1 MSQLTIKE
9 FQEQAKRTRPDLGS
23 ELNNN
28 LHMTIGIATE
38 AGELLDVYKKA
49 FAYGKKIDVVNVKE
63 EIGDL
68 LWYIVNQCD
77 INGFD
82 IEEIMHTNIMKL
94 LKRFPE
100 KFDADAAIFRNT
112 DAERVILEEK
122 EIKLDWC
129 FPDESNNENK

>member
-9 FQEQAKRTRPDLGS
+9 FQAQAKRTLSDLGS

-28 LHMTIGIATE
+28 LHMTIGISTE
-38 AGELLDVYKKA
+38 SGELLDVYKKA
-49 FAYGKKIDVVNVKE
+49 FAYGKAIDTVNVKE

-68 LWYIVNQCD
+68 LWYIVNLCS

-112 DAERVILEEK
+112 EAERIILEEK
-122 EIKLDWC
+122 EIKIDSS
-129 FPDESNNENK
+129 FPDESNNKDK

>member
-9 FQEQAKRTRPDLGS
+9 FQAQAKRTLPDLGS

-28 LHMTIGIATE
+28 LHMTIGISTE
-38 AGELLDVYKKA
+38 SGELLDVYKKA
-49 FAYGKKIDVVNVKE
+49 FAYGKAIDTVNVKE

-68 LWYIVNQCD
+68 LWYIVNLCS

-112 DAERVILEEK
+112 EAERIILEEK
-122 EIKLDWC
+122 EIKIDSS
-129 FPDESNNENK
+129 FPDESNNKDK